1 MERLAFQVLALLQR
15 KLFYYDNGIAHG
27 HLPALNLL
35 LILFKG
41 HSIILKIYPKLFFCN
56 EIHDY

>member
-35 LILFKG
+35 LILFK
-41 HSIILKIYPKLFFCN
+41 SFFSKAFFL
-56 EIHDY
+56 